1 MSPLAASVSGKGFS
15 VGSDGST
22 SAGVTKNRSVIGLKN
37 RLKVVVN

>member
-22 SAGVTKNRSVIGLKN
+22 SAGVTKKSVSH
-37 RLKVVVN
+37 RT